1 MKKQTFWLEN
11 LLKKIF
17 KNFNLL
23 TFVLILLCSG
33 IQAKEKWGI
42 DKKISKIIFEVPV
55 LFAANVKGEFKNFDG
70 FVEIDLDNKTNNK
83 AVISVD
89 ISSIELNYQKYKELI
104 LSSVF
109 FDNSKFPLGVLDT
122 KKFSYKNEENLTLDI
137 ELTIKGTS
145 KKVKT
150 QLKINRITNDIVQIL
165 GKLEFNRND
174 FAIGEG
180 NWQNTT
186 ILKNKIKIETN
197 IFLIKE

>member
-83 AVISVD
+83 AIISVD

-109 FDNSKFPLGVLDT
+109 F
-122 KKFSYKNEENLTLDI
+122 
-137 ELTIKGTS
+137 
-145 KKVKT
+145 
-150 QLKINRITNDIVQIL
+150 
-165 GKLEFNRND
+165 
-174 FAIGEG
+174 
-180 NWQNTT
+180 
-186 ILKNKIKIETN
+186 
-197 IFLIKE
+197 